1 MKSSIN
7 DMVQRRR
14 SVRELRA
21 GYEALLGTMAP
32 TIPLPGSANGGARNQ
47 AYNALRRKIYEL
59 RVQECDITLCM
70 HKASTIPLP
79 DNAKGNA
86 KRNGSD
92 SASGSASDSA
102 ALVQVENKLYAAR
115 YVLTAHRRTYRDE

>member
-1 MKSSIN
+1 MKYSVN

-14 SVRELRA
+14 RVRELRA
-21 GYEALLGTMAP
+21 GYEALLGTMTP
-32 TIPLPGSANGGARNQ
+32 TILLPGNYNGAGASQ

-70 HKASTIPLP
+70 HKASAPPLP
-79 DNAKGNA
+79 ENAKG
-86 KRNGSD
+86 
-92 SASGSASDSA
+92 SAVAAFIA

-115 YVLTAHRRTYRDE
+115 YVLTAHRRTYDE